1 MKIKE
6 LKDFIKNLPDDMDV
20 YVEYNFNNRYDVEK
34 DVEQN
39 ILKPVPFIM
48 KIPEQSMMRSLS
60 ESLWNNV
67 YE

>member
-34 DVEQN
+34 DVE
-39 ILKPVPFIM
+39 
-48 KIPEQSMMRSLS
+48 
-60 ESLWNNV
+60 
-67 YE
+67 